1 MYFFNEVEISSCMI
15 QNKAKVICNFCWREI
30 ETRVIFSASPEKR
43 IKVVLEM
50 CPDCRNSFGYDYNE
64 FSIVFG
70 VASILL
76 WKNVSEKILMRD
88 FVQYSESLLNHFKQ
102 MHSDDLKNI
111 VNMHRQDLVKLK
123 DLASKI
129 NEHEQ
134 KVSIIDIKTKCPE
147 EKNPFKLYEIYVNR
161 KIKKEYSAR

>member
-1 MYFFNEVEISSCMI
+1 
-15 QNKAKVICNFCWREI
+15 
-30 ETRVIFSASPEKR
+30 
-43 IKVVLEM
+43 
-50 CPDCRNSFGYDYNE
+50 
-64 FSIVFG
+64 
-70 VASILL
+70 
-76 WKNVSEKILMRD
+76 MRD